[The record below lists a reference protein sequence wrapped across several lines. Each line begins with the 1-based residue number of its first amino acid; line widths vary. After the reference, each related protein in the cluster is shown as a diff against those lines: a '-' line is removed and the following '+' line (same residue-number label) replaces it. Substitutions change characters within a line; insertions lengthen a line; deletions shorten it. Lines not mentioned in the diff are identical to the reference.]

1 MYARGVLGLTPLCAW
16 NSTKTLLPAQR
27 VLIVFAYICLLI
39 CRLNANT
46 TEWMCMQI
54 SRNIVNGPKRNN
66 YVLLGIWIIVC
77 IQKPSPHFLHT
88 FRPLRMFKI
97 VFRDR
102 PLYPNHLSIFC
113 LLWLIS
119 ANFAKTLVWIT
130 WIWRHKQRTPNT
142 NDTIRHW
149 MKHPSWNFSAY
160 PTDPQNRVIQKHT
173 LSSTLVLY
181 ILYSKMIKQLQ
192 WKASQDTCNLCSLKN
207 LLYWLLQEARFL
219 PRRTVNSIG

>member
-77 IQKPSPHFLHT
+77 IQKPSPHFLQT
-88 FRPLRMFKI
+88 FRPS
-97 VFRDR
+97 
-102 PLYPNHLSIFC
+102 LYPLQLSLFC
-113 LLWLIS
+113 LLRLINGS
-119 ANFAKTLVWIT
+119 ADRSGYITNFCSVIELLHEFNAEAFRHLILSQQRKRKTKRLLDFHA
-130 WIWRHKQRTPNT
+130 RNQLGTPGG
-142 NDTIRHW
+142 R
-149 MKHPSWNFSAY
+149 
-160 PTDPQNRVIQKHT
+160 RV
-173 LSSTLVLY
+173 
-181 ILYSKMIKQLQ
+181 
-192 WKASQDTCNLCSLKN
+192 
-207 LLYWLLQEARFL
+207 F
-219 PRRTVNSIG
+219 